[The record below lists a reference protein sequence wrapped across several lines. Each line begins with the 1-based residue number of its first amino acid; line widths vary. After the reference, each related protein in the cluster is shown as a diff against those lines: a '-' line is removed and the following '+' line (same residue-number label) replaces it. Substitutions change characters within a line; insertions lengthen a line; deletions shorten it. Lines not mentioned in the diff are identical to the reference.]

1 MISMMESDMTRARGW
16 TGARWLLVAQVLAVL
31 GVFAAAPLDAQEVR
45 NRSPF
50 NLAASRDFA
59 VTGMRAGSG
68 HRIWV
73 SNAGVIDAQQQMQG
87 LGALQV
93 QRGTSFYSQVSE
105 ITLWATTGPRDY
117 NAALPANP
125 SLANARGDGYTVA
138 FNLNVTP
145 EHLDWGPRDGALGFL
160 HRGVRTP
167 APGQAAAACL
177 NHASDL
183 VPPGLTLMPG
193 SDCPDTWGI
202 DGWLG
207 DRPISFS
214 TWRRLQEQQG
224 NSFRFDFAGVP
235 DELKE
240 EGFLGDNFSTFGVI
254 NDYTQEVRQRY
265 GSVLAGGSGA
275 PQAAGYPLGLEWK
288 FDAFNMTS
296 LPGVVFWQAT
306 VTNKSNEI
314 YNQGI
319 DYHDLRLGFMLRHPR
334 IRARAGYDVQRG
346 AVVLN
351 HLGHKV
357 TCDSAR
363 AIPATGFA
371 TEAFFGN
378 CSSARDGTQGFLMGS
393 MALVFL
399 KSPIGDLRNKLLSDP
414 GSAFYQPGNLA
425 AGDTIT
431 FNIGRACG
439 DACIGEQFRTD
450 NPRRAY
456 GVLASNEADA
466 LAGRPPNSLE
476 VFDYWNLFHP
486 ANGYPYGDG
495 AVVDLSDPRAGG
507 GFNYAVPGAPGS
519 PYPVWDYNHDGQ
531 PDTLFI
537 DMCNPTTHECA
548 SLWSDTFPDRSIN
561 FIWKQVWVGVG
572 PIDLPVGASTSFVLA
587 VIARPDSVSMEQA
600 IDNAITLYRNFFVA
614 PTPAPAPRVIA
625 AHAGAVGE
633 TRSASVT
640 FTLDMR
646 TGRWVDPY
654 LEFLA
659 TEIRNAAPGTPAAE
673 LRDLNPWLPDSL
685 LGRAQNPVR
694 RILVYKSCN
703 PDATTLVYTSSA
715 SASACVTGVVR
726 DSLGAVKGPSA
737 YAQITNLDQTTYT
750 DGNVA
755 AGQNYLY
762 AFVPET
768 YGARF
773 PIVRRAPDGTT
784 FVRDSVFAAPSAP
797 LPATKAA
804 PNVAVV
810 YIPASRQAGG
820 AGAGV
825 EYVRETDGSTIHRQI
840 LPELG
845 PGRPVVTTW
854 GDVIPS
860 VVDSVSTSQTIRV
873 IFGDTLVV
881 RDYGPAGSVQV
892 DSTRIEV
899 VRTVITDFTYA
910 GALAT
915 RTATPVRERADVRTF
930 TARKSG
936 GIPVNAAGAV
946 DVETDVVG
954 DQRVDTRRL
963 VGGAIVVSVESGGE
977 RPLFVSNVMPTATT
991 TFPQFTPVS
1000 FLSSDEY
1007 RGVSVTVLSRAASPA
1022 TFRQAFYL
1030 DNDSLQLNPVITT
1043 PVSLAWVTGGAG
1055 LASRGLGTGHG
1066 QYEIKFADTEFGPHA
1081 PFPASLGAAGLSD
1094 ALAASLGARAVASRT
1109 VVDAATA
1116 AAVSRALGID
1126 VTEADLVSVT
1136 LPFTVRN
1143 ASYDRPVTVAML
1155 RADKQQTALF
1165 GSGIDT
1171 VRVNVPADHWMPG
1184 ERLIFLEDVELGT
1197 VSGGTVTMRNERTV
1211 TFYPATLGCGT
1222 AVTTVNCN
1230 PITGRGQ
1237 TGWTG
1242 VTPGFTLIT
1251 RYAIPLRSGKEF
1263 EFNVVGARS
1272 GSAIASISKADMD
1285 AIKVVPNPYVMFST
1299 FEQQR
1304 GGSARI
1310 MFTHM
1315 PPTGTLR
1322 IYTVSGILVQEV
1334 QWTEQDL
1341 AGAGDLFFDLRTR
1354 EGTEMASGL
1363 YLYMVIA
1370 RDPATGAERKKVGR
1384 FIVIR

>member
-1 MISMMESDMTRARGW
+1 MISMMESNMTRARGRR
-16 TGARWLLVAQVLAVL
+16 GARLLLVAQVLAAL
-31 GVFAAAPLDAQEVR
+31 APFAAAPLGAQDVR
-45 NRSPF
+45 SRSPF

-59 VTGMRAGSG
+59 VTGMRAGSA

-93 QRGTSFYSQVSE
+93 QRGSSFYSQVSE

-117 NAALPANP
+117 QEALPSNP
-125 SLANARGDGYTVA
+125 SLANARGDGYTVR
-138 FNLNVTP
+138 FNRNVDP
-145 EHLDWGPRDGALGFL
+145 VRLDWGPRDGALGFL
-160 HRGVRTP
+160 HRGRRTP
-167 APGQAAAACL
+167 SPGESAPACL
-177 NHASDL
+177 NHAADL
-183 VPPGLTLMPG
+183 VPPGITLMAG
-193 SDCPDTWGI
+193 SDCPETWGL

-214 TWRRLQEQQG
+214 AWRRLQEQQG
-224 NSFRFDFAGVP
+224 TSFRFDFASVP

-240 EGFLGDNFSTFGVI
+240 EGFLGDNFATFGVI
-254 NDYTQEVRQRY
+254 NDYNQEVRQRF
-265 GSVLAGGSGA
+265 GSVLQGGVGT
-275 PQAAGYPLGLEWK
+275 PQEAGYPLGLEWK

-314 YNQGI
+314 YARGI
-319 DYHDLRLGFMLRHPR
+319 DYRDLRLGFMLRHPR
-334 IRARAGYDVQRG
+334 IRARAGYDVRRG
-346 AVVLN
+346 AVVMN
-351 HLGHKV
+351 HLGHNA

-363 AIPATGFA
+363 SIPATGFA

-414 GSAFYQPGNLA
+414 GSAFYQPDNPA

-439 DACIGEQFRTD
+439 DACIGEQFLTD

-456 GVLASNEADA
+456 GVLASKEADA
-466 LAGRPPNSLE
+466 LAGRPPNSLA

-495 AVVDLSDPRAGG
+495 TVVDLSNPRAGG

-519 PYPVWDYNHDGQ
+519 PYPMWDYNHDGQ

-548 SLWSDTFPDRSIN
+548 NMWSDTFPDRSIN

-587 VIARPDSVSMEQA
+587 IIARPDSASMEQA
-600 IDNAITLYRNFFVA
+600 IDNAITLYQNFFVA

-625 AHAGAVGE
+625 AHTRAVGE
-633 TRSASVT
+633 TRTASVT
-640 FTLDMR
+640 FTLDNR
-646 TGRWVDPY
+646 VGRWTDPY

-659 TEIRNAAPGTPAAE
+659 NEIRNAAPGTPAAE

-685 LGRAQNPVR
+685 LNRARNPVR

-703 PDATTLVYTSSA
+703 PDATTLVYTSST
-715 SASACVTGVVR
+715 SASACVTGVIR
-726 DSLGAVKGPSA
+726 DTLGTNRGPSA
-737 YAQITNLDQTTYT
+737 YAQITDLNQTTYT
-750 DGNVA
+750 DSNVG
-755 AGQNYLY
+755 AGQSYLY

-768 YGARF
+768 YGAVF
-773 PIVRRAPDGTT
+773 PIVRRAPDGSM
-784 FVRDSVFAAPSAP
+784 FVRDSVFVAPSAP
-797 LPATKAA
+797 LPTTKAA

-820 AGAGV
+820 AGAGI

-840 LPELG
+840 LPQLG
-845 PGRPVVTTW
+845 PAQPVITTW

-860 VVDSVSTSQTIRV
+860 VVDSVSTSQTIKV
-873 IFGDTLVV
+873 VFGDTIIV
-881 RDYGPAGSVQV
+881 RDYGPAGSLQV
-892 DSTRIEV
+892 DSTRVEL
-899 VRTVITDFTYA
+899 VRTVITDFTYS
-910 GALAT
+910 GALTT
-915 RTATPVRERADVRTF
+915 RTATPVYERADVLVYTSHK
-930 TARKSG
+930 AG
-936 GIPVNAAGAV
+936 GIPVNAAT
-946 DVETDVVG
+946 DVEVETEVVG
-954 DQRVDTRRL
+954 DRRVDTRRL
-963 VGGAIVVSVESGGE
+963 VGGGVVLAVESGNE
-977 RPLFVSNVMPTATT
+977 RPLFVSNVMPTSTT
-991 TFPQFTPVS
+991 TFPQFTPAS
-1000 FLSSDEY
+1000 FLSSDDF
-1007 RGVSVTVLSRAASPA
+1007 RGVTITVLSRAAYPA

-1043 PVSLAWVTGGAG
+1043 PLSLGWVTGGTG

-1066 QYEIKFADTEFGPHA
+1066 QYEIRFVDTEYGPRA
-1081 PFPASLGAAGLSD
+1081 PFSASLGAAGLSD
-1094 ALAASLGARAVASRT
+1094 ALAASLAQRAVGSRT
-1109 VVDAATA
+1109 AVDAATA
-1116 AAVSRALGID
+1116 AAVGRALGID
-1126 VTEADLVSVT
+1126 VTEADLISVT

-1171 VRVNVPADHWMPG
+1171 VRVNVPADHWIPG

-1197 VSGGTVTMRNERTV
+1197 VSDGTVSRRTEKTV

-1222 AVTTVNCN
+1222 AANTVNCN

-1237 TGWTG
+1237 TGWAG
-1242 VTPGFTLIT
+1242 VTPGYTLVV
-1251 RYAIPLRSGKEF
+1251 RYAVPLRSGKEF

-1272 GSAIASISKADMD
+1272 GSAITSITQADLD
-1285 AIKVVPNPYVMFST
+1285 AIKVVPNPYIMFST

-1315 PPTGTLR
+1315 PPSGTLR
-1322 IYTVSGILVQEV
+1322 IYTVSGILVQEIK
-1334 QWTEQDL
+1334 WTEEDL

-1370 RDPATGAERKKVGR
+1370 RDPATGAERRKVGR